1 MHRIMTDDGDT
12 KADVSKRAPEAGE
25 DVAARLA
32 TLETELEKA
41 REEARQSH
49 ERWLRERADLEN
61 LKKRIARER
70 AETMKFANE
79 SVLRDL
85 LPILDNLE
93 RAVAHAE
100 SGGDGQP
107 LVEGVALV
115 LKSLFDVLERHGV
128 KRIEAKG
135 TPFDPAQHEAVAH
148 VESAEHEPNSVIEEH
163 QPGYRL
169 QERLLRP
176 ALVSV
181 AKAPDPNLARDKDR
195 D

>member
-1 MHRIMTDDGDT
+1 MHRIMTDDGDP

-25 DVAARLA
+25 DVAARIA
-32 TLETELEKA
+32 ALETELEKA

-85 LPILDNLE
+85 LPIVDNLE

-115 LKSLFDVLERHGV
+115 LKSLLDVLERHGV
-128 KRIEAKG
+128 KRIER
-135 TPFDPAQHEAVAH
+135 
-148 VESAEHEPNSVIEEH
+148 SEEH
-163 QPGYRL
+163 TSELQSRL
-169 QERLLRP
+169 HLVCRLLLEKKKTRTDQ
-176 ALVSV
+176 SV
-181 AKAPDPNLARDKDR
+181 ARVTSTLRTEGI
-195 D
+195 